1 MGELIQV
8 LNKRQIKG
16 SSMELHY
23 TSSSSTQMIRHV
35 DKWTK
40 A

>member
-1 MGELIQV
+1 
-8 LNKRQIKG
+8 
-16 SSMELHY
+16 MELHY